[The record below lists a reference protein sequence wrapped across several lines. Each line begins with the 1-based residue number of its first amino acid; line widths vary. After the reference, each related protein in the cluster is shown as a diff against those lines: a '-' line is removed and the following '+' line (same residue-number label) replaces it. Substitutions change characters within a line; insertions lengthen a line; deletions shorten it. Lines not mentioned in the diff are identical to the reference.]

1 MDKQSSSPAS
11 QLANIFSQFHRVL
24 KRGSF
29 HVEGLRQRQVQVL
42 FYLMRHQ
49 GENGI
54 RISTIADHMKI
65 TPPTATVLVRELEE
79 KHQVVRYHDP
89 EDGRS
94 MRIRLTPQGIQSVRQ
109 GRLQMEQRFEG
120 LTQHLGNENTETL
133 IALLNQT
140 LDYLTKS
147 SLEEQEGDRI

>member
-1 MDKQSSSPAS
+1 MDKQGTTPAN

-29 HVEGLRQRQVQVL
+29 HVDGLRHRQVQVL

-49 GENGI
+49 GEKGI

-79 KHQVVRYHDP
+79 KLQVVRYHDP
-89 EDGRS
+89 DDGRS
-94 MRIRLTPQGIQSVRQ
+94 VRIRLTPQGIQSVRH

-120 LTQHLGNENTETL
+120 LTRHLGDENTQMLMT
-133 IALLNQT
+133 LLNQT
-140 LDYLTKS
+140 LDYFS
-147 SLEEQEGDRI
+147 QQSAQEQDGDQI